1 MTTLNRNQKQVK
13 LALVEQRIKYLLK
26 VKPPCFPEHYL
37 SALMECQ
44 DFASTAAVSPSLGIS
59 QFLFLQCPSLRL
71 FSEHQPCSFPTF
83 NCQWAA
89 RTCLPNVDL
98 EPSYKL
104 LKAKENA
111 GIKKDPEPSLKSELD
126 LGFSSQ
132 RAVAIWLSSHTCQS
146 KSKLT
151 CLP

>member
-1 MTTLNRNQKQVK
+1 MFSGTLPV
-13 LALVEQRIKYLLK
+13 
-26 VKPPCFPEHYL
+26 CFDGVPRLCFHSSSESL
-37 SALMECQ
+37 
-44 DFASTAAVSPSLGIS
+44 SLGIS

-111 GIKKDPEPSLKSELD
+111 GIKKDPEPSLKSELY

-132 RAVAIWLSSHTCQS
+132 RAVAIYLAQFSHLS
-146 KSKLT
+146 KESKLT
-151 CLP
+151 CLPWSAQLSLPSVKISAAAITENTLLFDK